1 MSSVFGGFIPLC
13 PVLQLLHICI
23 EGWGNWRWSEA
34 FSVDN
39 VGTLLRTI
47 QYKGR
52 TASLIIKVVQLNGVQ
67 KQVQLLFY
75 WLPVSLCLFGVKV
88 PSCITLKMTYFWFDH
103 LSRLLMQYLIMA
115 LRELSF
121 ILVQMCTWTEPSLN
135 HFGGRRSK

>member
-1 MSSVFGGFIPLC
+1 MSAVFCLCCVYLCVPLG
-13 PVLQLLHICI
+13 PVMQLLHICI

-67 KQVQLLFY
+67 KQVQVAYCCDCCCFSCPY
-75 WLPVSLCLFGVKV
+75 GRVSG
-88 PSCITLKMTYFWFDH
+88 
-103 LSRLLMQYLIMA
+103 
-115 LRELSF
+115 
-121 ILVQMCTWTEPSLN
+121 
-135 HFGGRRSK
+135 

>member
-1 MSSVFGGFIPLC
+1 MSVYSVFGVFLSCVYLCVLLC
-13 PVLQLLHICI
+13 PNLQLLHICI

-67 KQVQLLFY
+67 KQVKQVFTDLLLFFVCFG
-75 WLPVSLCLFGVKV
+75 LLFLCVSNGFGQRHCMFSLLVC
-88 PSCITLKMTYFWFDH
+88 PS
-103 LSRLLMQYLIMA
+103 
-115 LRELSF
+115 
-121 ILVQMCTWTEPSLN
+121 
-135 HFGGRRSK
+135 